1 MLNAINVNQC
11 VKIDNILHSL
21 LSFYD
26 IKVQHYRF
34 YFTFFFYKK
43 HGSYFL
49 EVQTI
54 FSKYFVFTVYH
65 ITNVKIEE
73 FSEK

>member
-1 MLNAINVNQC
+1 M
-11 VKIDNILHSL
+11 ILKFSITVFIL
-21 LSFYD
+21 L
-26 IKVQHYRF
+26 
-34 YFTFFFYKK
+34 FFYKK

-54 FSKYFVFTVYH
+54 FSKYFVFIVYH

-73 FSEK
+73 LSEK

>member
-1 MLNAINVNQC
+1 MLNAIYVNQC

-21 LSFYD
+21 LSFYM
-26 IKVQHYRF
+26 ILKFSITVF
-34 YFTFFFYKK
+34 ILLFFFYKK

-54 FSKYFVFTVYH
+54 FSKYVVFIVYH

-73 FSEK
+73 L